1 MQRQLRKPLVSLFL
15 TKVFKQLEMASVS
28 QPMALVIADC
38 FMQQQQKSLTKHIEA
53 ALRDVW
59 ERAASIVG

>member
-1 MQRQLRKPLVSLFL
+1 MANL
-15 TKVFKQLEMASVS
+15 T
-28 QPMALVIADC
+28 QPMALVIPDC

-59 ERAASIVG
+59 ERAAYIVG